1 MENNYVLIVSFIYFL
16 LSIVFLLIIYR
27 YGFTSAPKKALQSEK
42 HKVNNTP
49 KESLFDRNHKIIK
62 ERFLLVQTT
71 LERLC
76 CEHVND
82 NGSTIEFREL
92 KHKRRKLYHRYEE
105 LNRAYDKCKDAAQ
118 ELNSANEVLNFRQKW
133 LFEKKWDF
141 RDTHSMFDDNYTS
154 AETLFHE
161 IDEESIQNDINRAYH
176 IQNERERRYN
186 SLLYE
191 YEILYVS
198 FSEALTS
205 MEKDMERLP
214 CIDNKSIT
222 NKCPNIITQIES

>member
-1 MENNYVLIVSFIYFL
+1 M
-16 LSIVFLLIIYR
+16 
-27 YGFTSAPKKALQSEK
+27 
-42 HKVNNTP
+42 
-49 KESLFDRNHKIIK
+49 
-62 ERFLLVQTT
+62 
-71 LERLC
+71 
-76 CEHVND
+76 
-82 NGSTIEFREL
+82 
-92 KHKRRKLYHRYEE
+92 KHKRRKLYQRYEE
-105 LNRAYDKCKDAAQ
+105 LYRAYDKCKDAAQ
-118 ELNSANEVLNFRQKW
+118 ELNSANEVLNFRRKG

-191 YEILYVS
+191 SEILYVS